1 MRVTCAYILIIQC
14 ICTVHSN
21 TDTNTHTSTNIRSGN
36 DSFLLHFCSSKFPFL
51 CVVYFVIGFL
61 CVFFS
66 WLIRYCSCLRVLL
79 SVFVVSLKCV
89 LLLYIPSFKLAFKC
103 IYEDKIYW
111 TYSLAISLTSCFCY
125 CLFSLYISYKYV
137 WFSFEALFHLGYL
150 VHLQ

>member
-1 MRVTCAYILIIQC
+1 MHMHRAFEYR
-14 ICTVHSN
+14 HRH
-21 TDTNTHTSTNIRSGN
+21 THTHIHQYTIRQWLFSA
-36 DSFLLHFCSSKFPFL
+36 SLLLFEVPVSLRRIFCHRFLVC
-51 CVVYFVIGFL
+51 
-61 CVFFS
+61 FFS